1 PMRPL
6 VLTLVAA
13 ACHSSSVAPPGAGAD
28 AGSGDG
34 AAQASCSA
42 QASFVSQC
50 LGDAGDACKAAYAAS
65 CADFAAHL
73 GKFVTDAIVGCA
85 GYYVCGSDLFQVGGC
100 VDRALVDAR
109 LTSAQEQALTDLCT
123 ACKISVI
130 RCQQHTD
137 TNGAHRLGAGVVF
150 ASDP

>member
-1 PMRPL
+1 
-6 VLTLVAA
+6 
-13 ACHSSSVAPPGAGAD
+13 
-28 AGSGDG
+28 
-34 AAQASCSA
+34 
-42 QASFVSQC
+42 
-50 LGDAGDACKAAYAAS
+50 
-65 CADFAAHL
+65 
-73 GKFVTDAIVGCA
+73 VTDAIVVCA

-150 ASDP
+150 ASDPVIAAKTKECLASPPLKPDPLTCENDFYNCMLDAITAPTPKCW